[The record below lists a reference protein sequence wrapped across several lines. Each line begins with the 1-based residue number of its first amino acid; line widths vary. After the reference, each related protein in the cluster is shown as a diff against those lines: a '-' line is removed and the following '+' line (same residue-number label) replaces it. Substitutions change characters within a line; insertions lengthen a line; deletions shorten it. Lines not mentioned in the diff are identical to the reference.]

1 MPKDVAFVTL
11 KLSTTE
17 FILMKEQLEAQYE
30 YHSACTVD
38 ESLAPQTRAQHR
50 QKATM
55 IENLLSQLR

>member
-38 ESLAPQTRAQHR
+38 ESIAPDTRAHHR
-50 QKATM
+50 RKAGE